1 MKLYDSVAVFE
12 WYTHAFSK
20 EKLGDRA
27 IEPRDVRFSMND
39 MIQNFDNIP
48 AVDLEETIDTLV
60 KDFDENSGQTY
71 VKIDHKELS
80 CDMGYGMEAI
90 KFFAKILKDRFRD
103 RIGYTQMFYCWKDE
117 ESEAAD
123 L

>member
-20 EKLGDRA
+20 EKLGDRE
-27 IEPRDVRFSMND
+27 IKPREVRFSMND
-39 MIQNFDNIP
+39 ISQNFTNIP
-48 AVDLEETIDTLV
+48 AVDPEEIINTLI
-60 KDFDENSGQTY
+60 KEFDENSGQTY

-90 KFFAKILKDRFRD
+90 KFFAEILKDRFRD
-103 RIGYTQMFYCWKDE
+103 RIGHTQMFYCWEDE
-117 ESEAAD
+117 ESEAAE
-123 L
+123 

>member
-27 IEPRDVRFSMND
+27 IEPGDVRFSMND
-39 MIQNFDNIP
+39 IIQNFGNIP
-48 AVDLEETIDTLV
+48 DVDLEEAIDTLV
-60 KDFDENSGQTY
+60 KEFDENSGQTY
-71 VKIDHKELS
+71 VKIDRKELS

-90 KFFAKILKDRFRD
+90 KFFAELLKDRFRD
-103 RIGYTQMFYCWKDE
+103 HIVHTPSLYC
-117 ESEAAD
+117 SITFT